1 MCIIGEKQIFI
12 ITFFSQIYVRYN
24 LLLNFF
30 FFLGGGGGGWGGSCT
45 VIGPISD
52 KMAQFANFRVICFT
66 NHVTTAIF

>member
-24 LLLNFF
+24 PMLIFF
-30 FFLGGGGGGWGGSCT
+30 FFGGGGGSCA

-52 KMAQFANFRVICFT
+52 KMTQFANFRVIFLPT
-66 NHVTTAIF
+66 M